1 MKSSTVIMCLAALA
15 LCAGSVAA
23 SARAVDMFQDYCTKY
38 GRTYTSEEWDARML
52 VFHSNLMTIDALNR
66 ANGKPAYGVNQFTD
80 MHPEEFRSRY
90 LGYKPAAK
98 RADLLVW
105 EADSASA
112 IADHKDWRDDGVI
125 TPVKNQAQCGSCWAF
140 STTEEIE
147 SRWAQAGHK
156 LIELSV
162 QQIVSCDNV
171 DQGCNGGDT
180 VTAYQYVEK
189 AGGLELGSKY
199 PYTSGGGDSGN
210 CHFDKHAVV
219 ANITGYKWV
228 TKNSDETAM
237 KKFIA
242 NEGPISTCVDASTWQ
257 FYTGGVI
264 TSNCGRSLDHCV
276 QTVGYNHNQQ
286 DGAYWIVRNS
296 WGPSW
301 GEQGYLYIQIG
312 SDLCGIADEP
322 TFVECPSASG

>member
-1 MKSSTVIMCLAALA
+1 ML
-15 LCAGSVAA
+15 
-23 SARAVDMFQDYCTKY
+23 RAV
-38 GRTYTSEEWDARML
+38 
-52 VFHSNLMTIDALNR
+52 
-66 ANGKPAYGVNQFTD
+66 
-80 MHPEEFRSRY
+80 
-90 LGYKPAAK
+90 
-98 RADLLVW
+98 
-105 EADSASA
+105 
-112 IADHKDWRDDGVI
+112 

-180 VTAYQYVEK
+180 VTAYVLVRAVCAACSFLTLAANRYQYVEK

-264 TSNCGRSLDHCV
+264 TSNCGRSCTWCRAIPCHLMHAPADCRCAVACV
-276 QTVGYNHNQQ
+276 QWT
-286 DGAYWIVRNS
+286 
-296 WGPSW
+296 
-301 GEQGYLYIQIG
+301 
-312 SDLCGIADEP
+312 IACKLSATTTISRMEP
-322 TFVECPSASG
+322 TGSCATAGVHHGASRATSTSRSARCVVCCVCAPVTET